1 MAGSIEYMV
10 HVVKVFFFFSSS
22 KNQSRHLSTSAVEES
37 MQMLK
42 TEVILCIQNSMET
55 LHSIWTEIGLQEDQ
69 KKDRTE
75 TVLYHLQHLFQEM
88 VKEEKELKSTLLANV
103 ETCTKELEILS
114 QELQVPVYKVCE

>member
-1 MAGSIEYMV
+1 MI
-10 HVVKVFFFFSSS
+10 
-22 KNQSRHLSTSAVEES
+22 KN
-37 MQMLK
+37 
-42 TEVILCIQNSMET
+42 EVIPCIQNSMET
-55 LHSIWTEIGLQEDQ
+55 LHGIWTEIGLQEDQ

-75 TVLYHLQHLFQEM
+75 TVLYHLRHLFQEM

>member
-1 MAGSIEYMV
+1 MASR
-10 HVVKVFFFFSSS
+10 FCFFFSSS

-37 MQMLK
+37 MQMIK
-42 TEVILCIQNSMET
+42 NEVYQCIQNSMET